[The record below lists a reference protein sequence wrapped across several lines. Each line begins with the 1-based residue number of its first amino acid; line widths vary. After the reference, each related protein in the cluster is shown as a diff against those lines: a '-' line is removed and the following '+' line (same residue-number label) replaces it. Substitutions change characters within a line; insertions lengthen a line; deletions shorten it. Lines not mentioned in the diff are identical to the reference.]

1 MCIDDYRFS
10 CYGSEYSHLYLK
22 LEEALITQHSGMLKT
37 LRAGFISKN
46 DLSVKIILN
55 VTVTNGTE
63 GCKHCCS
70 RFSSNCNQA
79 FCPASDMSE
88 SSWILCDE
96 QIYLNYF
103 TPTVKVEQQFIPWMS
118 CLHGGLTFTFI
129 LLDSFYDYYLWSIY
143 DVDITLTIDQLDC
156 NPSLQLMKCVLSELF
171 SWVSEFP
178 ISHII
183 NM

>member
-1 MCIDDYRFS
+1 MCSDYGYS

-22 LEEALITQHSGMLKT
+22 LEEALITQHPRMLKT
-37 LRAGFISKN
+37 LRVGFISKN
-46 DLSVKIILN
+46 DLFVRITLN

-63 GCKHCCS
+63 GCNHCC

-79 FCPASDMSE
+79 FCPVSDMSE

-96 QIYLNYF
+96 QIYLIYF
-103 TPTVKVEQQFIPWMS
+103 TPTVEVEQQFIPWMS

-129 LLDSFYDYYLWSIY
+129 VLDYYLWGFY
-143 DVDITLTIDQLDC
+143 DYHLRGFYDMDITLTIDRLDC
-156 NPSLQLMKCVLSELF
+156 NPSLQMMKCVLSELI

-178 ISHII
+178 ISY
-183 NM
+183 